1 MATCNYEKQTDLYS
15 IFSWH
20 GGDSFEITG
29 KYFPKDQNDDEMALY
44 FRRQELK
51 DLKELIDKALNETE
65 EIGYDEIVKGKE

>member
-29 KYFPKDQNDDEMALY
+29 KYFPKDQNGDEMALY
-44 FRRQELK
+44 FQRQELK
-51 DLKELIDKALNETE
+51 ELKKLIDKALKDTE
-65 EIGYDEIVKGKE
+65 DIGYDEIVKKKD